1 MTAAYPSTRRHS
13 SASPMAIDGS
23 SAICSLRRDAS
34 SRMSSG
40 TTIGSAE
47 RAMSSHS
54 AVTIRSFSTAERSPI
69 PDIGPNISVAIL
81 TPHCKPVQMIRA
93 SLALVNTRH
102 SNLPDVDAVF
112 RTHSIARMLCTDTQM
127 NWLIVRFLCGFL
139 AVSHLTAPVA
149 DPVLEPDATFKSLT
163 RPLQTDG
170 PTIPP
175 ATSLT
180 RPAYRRRRFGLM
192 TFPARRGIVDQK
204 RGHRG
209 DHPNSEADQ
218 TEAMRPVHNR
228 HDSVSISRRRYFT
241 HSSPTPTR
249 YQISASRICSLP
261 ERAVIGSL
269 EGSRL
274 QLPST
279 SRYCSSR

>member
-13 SASPMAIDGS
+13 SASPIAIDGS

-47 RAMSSHS
+47 RAMSSQS

-81 TPHCKPVQMIRA
+81 MLHCKPVQIIRA
-93 SLALVNTRH
+93 SLALVNTGH
-102 SNLPDVDAVF
+102 SNPPDVDPVF
-112 RTHSIARMLCTDTQM
+112 RTHSIARMLCRDTQE
-127 NWLIVRFLCGFL
+127 LADRPVPVRVPRRF
-139 AVSHLTAPVA
+139 P
-149 DPVLEPDATFKSLT
+149 PDGSRGGSGPRARCHFRESN

-180 RPAYRRRRFGLM
+180 RPAHRRRRFGLM

-209 DHPNSEADQ
+209 DHPHSEADQ
-218 TEAMRPVHNR
+218 TEAMRPVYSR
-228 HDSVSISRRRYFT
+228 HDNVSISRRRCFT

-269 EGSRL
+269 EGSR
-274 QLPST
+274 
-279 SRYCSSR
+279 R